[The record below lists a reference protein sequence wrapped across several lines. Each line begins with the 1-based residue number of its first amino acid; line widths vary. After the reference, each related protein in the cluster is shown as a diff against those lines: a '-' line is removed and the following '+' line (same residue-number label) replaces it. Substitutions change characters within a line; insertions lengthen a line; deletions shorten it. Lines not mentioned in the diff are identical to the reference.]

1 MMQRVLFVRIGWMTY
16 YTGSQEGDE
25 KPVGGDKYNKT
36 NIGQEAFNFRNVD
49 GRLYGYFEN
58 NCSFAAN
65 LTRIDPSVPGA
76 ESLDGVTV
84 VFVARRKDYGQ
95 VIVGWYRDATVFL
108 HLQQATEDMQRGD
121 YRYSVTT
128 KSTDAVLLPSI
139 NRVHKMP
146 SGKGTMGRANVVYAH
161 DIKGNPVA
169 LPWMEESLRYIRDY
183 DGGNLLEAPDEDFC
197 QEVEVL
203 LEDHRAAQSGQGFR
217 STPELRKAIEDY
229 SVNKAI
235 KYFESRD
242 YSVENV
248 GKTRSYDLHC
258 RRNGEELRVEVKGTQ
273 SGGQSVILTPNE
285 VRNARENLTAL
296 YILHDI
302 RVVRKYQ
309 GNFRLSGGAAKVLH
323 PWVIG
328 ENGTLTPVGY
338 TYSLT

>member
-1 MMQRVLFVRIGWMTY
+1 MQRVLFVRTGWMTY
-16 YTGSQEGDE
+16 YTGSHEGDE
-25 KPVGGDKYNKT
+25 RPAGGGKSTKT
-36 NIGQEAFNFRNVD
+36 NIGHEVFNFRNVN

-58 NCSFAAN
+58 NGSFAAN
-65 LTRIDPSVPGA
+65 PARIDPSVPGA

-95 VIVGWYRDATVFL
+95 VIVGWYRNATVFRN
-108 HLQQATEDMQRGD
+108 LQQATEDMLRGD
-121 YRYSVTT
+121 CRYSLTT
-128 KSTDAVLLPSI
+128 KSRDAVLLPSI

-146 SGKGTMGRANVVYAH
+146 SGKETMERAHVFYAH
-161 DIKGNPVA
+161 DSNGSPVA

-197 QEVEVL
+197 QEVEEL
-203 LEDHRAAQSGQGFR
+203 MEDHRAAQSGQGYKI
-217 STPELRKAIEDY
+217 TPELRMAIEDY

-258 RRNGEELRVEVKGTQ
+258 KKNGEELRVEVKGTQ

-285 VRNARENLTAL
+285 VKNARANLTAL
-296 YILHDI
+296 FILHDI

-309 GNFRLSGGAAKVLH
+309 RNFKLSGGAAKVLH

-328 ENGTLTPVGY
+328 EQGILTPVGY
-338 TYSLT
+338 TYSLP

>member
-1 MMQRVLFVRIGWMTY
+1 MTY
-16 YTGSQEGDE
+16 YAGSQEGDE
-25 KPVGGDKYNKT
+25 KPIGGDKYNKT
-36 NIGQEAFNFRNVD
+36 NIGHEVYNFRNVN

-58 NCSFAAN
+58 LCPMAAN
-65 LTRIDPSVPGA
+65 LVRIDPSVPDA

-121 YRYSVTT
+121 YRYSLTT
-128 KSTDAVLLPSI
+128 KSRDAVLLPSI

-146 SGKGTMGRANVVYAH
+146 SGKGTMERTNVFYAY
-161 DIKGNPVA
+161 DIKGSPVA
-169 LPWMEESLRYIRDY
+169 MPWMEESLQYIHDY
-183 DGGNLLEAPDEDFC
+183 DGGNLIEAPDEDFC

-203 LEDHRAAQSGQGFR
+203 LEDHRAAQSGQGFKI
-217 STPELRKAIEDY
+217 TPELRKDIEDY

-258 RRNGEELRVEVKGTQ
+258 TKDGEVLRVEVKGTQ

-285 VRNARENLTAL
+285 VENARLNRTAL
-296 YILHDI
+296 YVLHDI
-302 RVVRKYQ
+302 RVARKYQ
-309 GNFRLSGGAAKVLH
+309 RKFRLSGGAAKVLC
-323 PWVIG
+323 PWIIG
-328 ENGTLTPVGY
+328 EHGTLTPVGF
-338 TYSLT
+338 TYSLNRNPSS